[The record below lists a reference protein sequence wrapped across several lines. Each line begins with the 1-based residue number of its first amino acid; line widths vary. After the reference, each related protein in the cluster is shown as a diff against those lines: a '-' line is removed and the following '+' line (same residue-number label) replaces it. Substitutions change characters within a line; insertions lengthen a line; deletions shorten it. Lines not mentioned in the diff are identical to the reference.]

1 MLGKATSRFLVVT
14 RAGRKSLHSQ
24 WLAPAEARRF
34 DLLVASYDPAS
45 GPVDVPGTFHCY
57 IPGSKVQG
65 WKAVLDQHGD
75 FLTQYD
81 YVALIDDDIATDADS
96 LSRLFELGRD
106 NGLTL
111 FQPALTWDSHFT
123 YAGTVRN
130 PLLRYRNVNYIEMM
144 APFFAIRALE
154 KVAPL
159 FDYGWESGIDLI
171 WGSALDPEERRFA
184 IIDAVPIKHTRPVGA
199 LKEANGF
206 VGRGYESDIEASLDH
221 FGMSWPSLVASS
233 AVTRGGKR
241 VGPLGI
247 AWRALVLLAVPFTSP
262 TPRGWRRVF
271 DHIRHQATRRPPYAE
286 GVRQILAQDVSGLSH
301 HDRSVSG
308 PEEAP
313 GSR

>member
-1 MLGKATSRFLVVT
+1 MLGTATSRYLVVT
-14 RAGRKSLHSQ
+14 RAGRKSLHEQ
-24 WLAPAEARRF
+24 WLAPAQARRF

-45 GPVDVPGTFHCY
+45 GPSGVPGTFHCY

-65 WKAVLDQHGD
+65 WKAVLDQHRD

-96 LSRLFELGRD
+96 LSRLFDLGRE
-106 NGLTL
+106 NGLTI

-130 PLLRYRNVNYIEMM
+130 PLLRYRDVNYIEMM

-154 KVAPL
+154 TIAPL

-171 WGSALDPEERRFA
+171 WGSALPPEDRRFA

-206 VGRGYESDIEASLDH
+206 VGRGYESDITASLDH
-221 FGMSWPSLVASS
+221 FGMAWPSLVASS
-233 AVTRGGKR
+233 GVIRGGLR
-241 VGPLGI
+241 VGPLVI
-247 AWRALVLLAVPFTSP
+247 ALLALVLLVVPLISP

-271 DHIRHQATRRPPYAE
+271 DHIRHQAMRRPRYAE
-286 GVRQILAQDVSGLSH
+286 GVGQRLAQDAARPDRH
-301 HDRSVSG
+301 HQPAIR
-308 PEEAP
+308 
-313 GSR
+313 R